1 MGLIGIAFLLA
12 STYFAP
18 FEDDLLDI
26 TNFASQTST
35 CLTLLVMIV
44 LRTEIINEPGTMF
57 TEAFLNTFLSVA
69 QIIVPIIAVA
79 VAMVSALTTVRKER
93 ADVKELVA
101 KVAPVL
107 SNSEPITADSTQKK
121 SCWARLKPTRKATKT
136 TRVEV

>member
-26 TNFASQTST
+26 TNFASQTSS

-69 QIIVPIIAVA
+69 QIIVPIIA